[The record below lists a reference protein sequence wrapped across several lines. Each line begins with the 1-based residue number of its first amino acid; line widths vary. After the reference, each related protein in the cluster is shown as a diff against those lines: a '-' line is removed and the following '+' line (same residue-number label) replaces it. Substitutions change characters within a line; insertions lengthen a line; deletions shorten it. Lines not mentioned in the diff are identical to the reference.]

1 MGCMALATHRE
12 PTTRAST
19 HTEPTHAVPTSAA
32 LIRAIETIASFVGSF
47 EPGRYCGDD
56 AAQLLSSFTRGERLC
71 AAGKTLAAKRA
82 AESNQHQRHGH
93 RSAAHWLADLT
104 GESVGDAIE
113 VLSLGDSLQAHPGVD
128 SAYREGRLSR
138 SKAKAISGAV
148 GVNPG
153 SEDELVAAAEAE
165 TLRQLRD
172 RCLRAKAQGRS
183 KRDAK
188 AAYEALHRSRS
199 CRTWTDPTDGA
210 FRLDARLTPDAGASL
225 LASLRAES
233 TRVFDQAR
241 KDGLVESSD
250 AYAADALVALVTGRG
265 NDSGHS
271 GGGTD
276 TEDPGSNRQAKRP
289 GLRASVHVR
298 VDLDALRTG
307 VIGDGQICEI
317 PGVGPIPVE
326 TATEL
331 MGDALCHLVITNGI
345 DVTTICHLGRAIP
358 AALKIALM
366 ERDPTCVVPGC
377 DVATGLEIDHRIV
390 PFCQDGPASMW
401 NLARLCGHHH
411 YLRTHKGFELTGGP
425 GTWQWVPPGADP
437 VKPQPPPDRP
447 GHFPKQE

>member
-1 MGCMALATHRE
+1 MR
-12 PTTRAST
+12 PS
-19 HTEPTHAVPTSAA
+19 
-32 LIRAIETIASFVGSF
+32 IA
-47 EPGRYCGDD
+47 P
-56 AAQLLSSFTRGERLC
+56 
-71 AAGKTLAAKRA
+71 
-82 AESNQHQRHGH
+82 
-93 RSAAHWLADLT
+93 
-104 GESVGDAIE
+104 
-113 VLSLGDSLQAHPGVD
+113 
-128 SAYREGRLSR
+128 
-138 SKAKAISGAV
+138 GAV
-148 GVNPG
+148 APG
-153 SEDELVAAAEAE
+153 
-165 TLRQLRD
+165 QIP
-172 RCLRAKAQGRS
+172 
-183 KRDAK
+183 
-188 AAYEALHRSRS
+188 
-199 CRTWTDPTDGA
+199 PTGA

-265 NDSGHS
+265 NDSDHS

-345 DVTTICHLGRAIP
+345 DVTTICHLGRSIP
-358 AALKIALM
+358 AALKIALI

-377 DVATGLEIDHRIV
+377 DVATRLEIDHRIV
-390 PFCQDGPASMW
+390 PFARTGRPRCGIWPVSVDITTIYAPTKASSSLAGPARGNGCRPVPIRSSLSRHRIDQDTSR
-401 NLARLCGHHH
+401 NRSEDYSSRIGPDQPGSD
-411 YLRTHKGFELTGGP
+411 RTGSDRIRPEKPVRCPTGAHPRQDCRHAG
-425 GTWQWVPPGADP
+425 
-437 VKPQPPPDRP
+437 R
-447 GHFPKQE
+447 H